1 MQELEVT
8 ISGVRDISLDWP
20 MFGGRMMEERFAMV
34 ANCMKGV
41 N

>member
-8 ISGVRDISLDWP
+8 ISGVMDISLDWP
-20 MFGGRMMEERFAMV
+20 MFGGRMMGEHFAMV
-34 ANCMKGV
+34 V